1 MGEKQN
7 ITFQF
12 SLIYFISKNK
22 SRRQLP
28 LPRAPFA
35 SYFNPE
41 TMRSLLYTVAAV
53 AILSQVDASCEN
65 PKVQAS
71 SYTSSDS
78 QVLTHIPFITEF
90 TLSCSNGAS
99 NIPLYASVKGAL
111 SPVQQTPDGKKYQIA
126 WTEEVKDAKAG
137 DHEINF
143 YDESGYSALKR
154 VLERG
159 EDAIGVKPLVTIV
172 VNHPGAYSG
181 PWINSEH
188 TAAILS
194 AVVLYF
200 AYSSKAKLLA

>member
-1 MGEKQN
+1 MGIISIVDCGEWK
-7 ITFQF
+7 
-12 SLIYFISKNK
+12 SEVCWKEEYFV
-22 SRRQLP
+22 QL
-28 LPRAPFA
+28 RI
-35 SYFNPE
+35 
-41 TMRSLLYTVAAV
+41 MRSLFYAITAV
-53 AILSQVDASCEN
+53 AILSQVHATCEN

-111 SPVQQTPDGKKYQIA
+111 VPVQQTSDGKKYQVA
-126 WTEEVKDAKAG
+126 WTEELKDAKAG
-137 DHEINF
+137 DYEINF
-143 YDESGYSALKR
+143 YDDTGYSALKR
-154 VLERG
+154 ILERG

-172 VNHPGAYSG
+172 VNFPGAYSG

-194 AVVLYF
+194 AVVFYL